1 MNNNTCNPANS
12 HGNEN
17 CSKRNR
23 VSRKNGKHSVN
34 LQKRG
39 STRFQFGLIIA
50 MTVVYFALE
59 ASFESFQGAE
69 MVHTELEPEVLEY
82 YPDLNDMKV
91 EVPEKKKV
99 VKPKVKSSS
108 FKVVKDDTKVEPE
121 LEFIEK
127 PKEETKENLNPDN
140 IVYKEA
146 EPEIDEIIFIAVGDK
161 PIFPG
166 CENVGKEERLK
177 CFTEKIQNHIQRNFK
192 YPEEAQE
199 LGIKGKVHVGFK
211 ISKEGYITDLQL
223 RGPHKLLE
231 NEAERIISKLP
242 RMTPGKQRGEPVR
255 VPFSIP
261 INFMLNQ

>member
-1 MNNNTCNPANS
+1 MNSNTGNPANS

-17 CSKRNR
+17 SSKRNR
-23 VSRKNGKHSVN
+23 VSHKNGKHSVN

-50 MTVVYFALE
+50 MSIVYFALE
-59 ASFESFQGAE
+59 ASFESFTGKE
-69 MVHTELEPEVLEY
+69 MVSTAVEAEVLEY
-82 YPDLNDMKV
+82 YPDLNELKV
-91 EVPEKKKV
+91 ETPKEEIT

-108 FKVVKDDTKVEPE
+108 VKVVPDDVDVKPE
-121 LEFIEK
+121 LEFIEDVK
-127 PKEETKENLNPDN
+127 DVSSENLNPDN
-140 IVYKEA
+140 IAFKKV
-146 EPEIDEIIFIAVGDK
+146 EPDLDEIIFIAVEDK
-161 PIFPG
+161 PIYPG
-166 CENVGKEERLK
+166 CENVDKEERLQ
-177 CFTEKIQNHIQRNFK
+177 CFTQKIQKHIQRNFK

-211 ISKEGYITDLQL
+211 ISKEGYITDLKL

-231 NEAERIISKLP
+231 NEAERIINKLP

-261 INFMLNQ
+261 INFTLN